1 MGHYRFRLS
10 DMIPNVWFYKLKDMS
25 RTRRNTATTNSSSSC
40 NNDNTRKKRNPA
52 SLSPPA
58 SKPNQ
63 PHRHFY
69 PRKSY
74 YFIRE
79 LNRGDFPDPPRK
91 SSKQYWPGKI
101 NPRRSASDDGSN
113 LQQEFRS
120 DCVLTTEFSRKVN
133 DHNNNISELK
143 VKLPPI
149 KCRRSP
155 VRVVNEESITA
166 EETKNKKKNISGV
179 RKLSVNSP
187 GVRLRV
193 NSPRLASRAAGHGGR
208 KSGSPSSSWTL
219 SGSLAVVK
227 SSLDPQ
233 RDFRES
239 MVEMI
244 VEKNIRA
251 SKDMEDLLACY
262 LSLNSNE
269 YHDVI
274 VKVFKQIW
282 FDLCDVRRKI

>member
-10 DMIPNVWFYKLKDMS
+10 DMIPNVWFYKLKDVS
-25 RTRRNTATTNSSSSC
+25 RTRRNTTTTTSSSC

-52 SLSPPA
+52 LLSPPA
-58 SKPNQ
+58 SKANQ

-91 SSKQYWPGKI
+91 SSKQWPGKI
-101 NPRRSASDDGSN
+101 NPRRSSSDDGSN

-133 DHNNNISELK
+133 DNNNVSELK

-155 VRVVNEESITA
+155 VRVVKEESITVK
-166 EETKNKKKNISGV
+166 ETAKKKNISGV

-193 NSPRLASRAAGHGGR
+193 NSPRLASRAAGHGR
-208 KSGSPSSSWTL
+208 KSGSPSSSWSL

-244 VEKNIRA
+244 MEKNIRA

-282 FDLCDVRRKI
+282 FDLCDVRMKI